1 MEIID
6 NFLDQQTFD
15 VLQKTII
22 SKDFPWYHHDNI
34 VEDKETT
41 NYNTS
46 LFAHIV
52 YNNYQP
58 QSSIFSL
65 LACILNQLDIKAL
78 IRIKLNNYSKT
89 EKIEQHKAHI
99 DYPYEHKGILYYL
112 NSNNGYTVIN
122 NKKVDSIKNRL
133 VKFDPSKLHSSTSST
148 DDNRINMIINY
159 L

>member
-22 SKDFPWYHHDNI
+22 SKDFPWYYHDNI
-34 VEDKETT
+34 VKDNENI
-41 NYNTS
+41 NYKTS
-46 LFAHIV
+46 LFAHII

-58 QSSIFSL
+58 QSTAFNLIK
-65 LACILNQLDIKAL
+65 CIIDKLDIKAL

-89 EKIEQHKAHI
+89 ESIEYHAPHI
-99 DYPYEHKGILYYL
+99 DYNYSHKGAMFYI
-112 NSNNGYTVIN
+112 NTNNGFTIIDNQEIN
-122 NKKVDSIKNRL
+122 SVENRL

-148 DDNRINMIINY
+148 DVNRINMIINY